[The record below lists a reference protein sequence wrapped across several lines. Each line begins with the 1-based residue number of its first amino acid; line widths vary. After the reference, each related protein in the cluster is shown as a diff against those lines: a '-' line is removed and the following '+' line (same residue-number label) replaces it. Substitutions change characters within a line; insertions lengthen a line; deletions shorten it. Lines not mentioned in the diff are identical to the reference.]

1 MRTLTLSIVA
11 GLFIIALAFG
21 TQVHP
26 LTPYQ
31 NVVNEKLNLDGV
43 TGYHPIGE
51 DGFWIQYGDG
61 YHLEIYDR
69 GMDFPLIVGKKH
81 D

>member
-1 MRTLTLSIVA
+1 MVA
-11 GLFIIALAFG
+11 FLFILALAFG
-21 TQVHP
+21 TQVQP

-31 NVVNEKLNLDGV
+31 LTVNEKLNLDGV

-51 DGFWIQYGDG
+51 DGFWIQYGYG

-69 GMDFPLIVGKKH
+69 GMEYPLIVGKKH
-81 D
+81 EN